1 MERRL
6 NEYSIILVGDSG
18 VGKTALAEVFVKGRG
33 AFPSVYITTSGFDS
47 ILFMFEVLSSLN
59 KLIIIVAKYNQ
70 MLQYLV
76 KYLPNMAS
84 CMPNIAN
91 FMSNIAYY
99 MPNLANFLPSIA
111 SYFPNM
117 TSFMPNIASSMPNMP
132 TNS

>member
-18 VGKTALAEVFVKGRG
+18 VGKTAFAEVFVKGRG

-47 ILFMFEVLSSLN
+47 ILFMFEMLSSLTN
-59 KLIIIVAKYNQ
+59 SIIIVAKYSQ
-70 MLQYLV
+70 VLQYLAN
-76 KYLPNMAS
+76 YLPNMTS

-99 MPNLANFLPSIA
+99 MPNLAMFCHL
-111 SYFPNM
+111 
-117 TSFMPNIASSMPNMP
+117 
-132 TNS
+132 